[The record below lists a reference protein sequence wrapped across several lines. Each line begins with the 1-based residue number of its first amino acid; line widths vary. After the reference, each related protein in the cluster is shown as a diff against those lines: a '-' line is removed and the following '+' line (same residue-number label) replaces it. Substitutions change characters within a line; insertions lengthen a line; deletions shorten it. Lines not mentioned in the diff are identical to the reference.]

1 MDLHKE
7 LNRLHTQLSNHMIKT
22 NMAREYKPHIS
33 LDSVN
38 HDVDKGRFGEVYSN
52 GYLAVDNFLQP
63 YTLTQL
69 NNFILTNMFKFA
81 TPLGAHHLNVEFC
94 NLIYEDIQSV
104 YRELEEYTVD
114 KSFFTFFG
122 YKEDTHLQPNFYD
135 GLQYGNYSRDDN
147 SLNITI
153 DIDTDCDQDTLPVM
167 VYYDIGHVKIE
178 DNETV
183 WNGYM
188 YNNYFFNVTGW
199 EGNEYELTSGPEYFT
214 EPYTGWYMVYV
225 NLYADYDRDG
235 IYDYVNHFYI
245 DEIIL
250 EEQ

>member
-81 TPLGAHHLNVEFC
+81 TPLGAQHLNVEFC

-135 GLQYGNYSRDDN
+135 GLQLEIWFSPEIFCIDSSESGLHIFKECNYNVIENAQNPFFQGVD
-147 SLNITI
+147 
-153 DIDTDCDQDTLPVM
+153 
-167 VYYDIGHVKIE
+167 IE
-178 DNETV
+178 DDV
-183 WNGYM
+183 PISDIKVIPYA
-188 YNNYFFNVTGW
+188 YNRAVFIYKKVSFTGKNMFQP
-199 EGNEYELTSGPEYFT
+199 EIYKKKASLTFLLKKST
-214 EPYTGWYMVYV
+214 
-225 NLYADYDRDG
+225 
-235 IYDYVNHFYI
+235 
-245 DEIIL
+245 
-250 EEQ
+250 